1 MEGDQC
7 NRHGSGDR
15 NWIINLVGEL
25 HRISLSAPEYT
36 TEDIYKLLKAYLPV
50 EGDSIFN

>member
-15 NWIINLVGEL
+15 NWIINLV
-25 HRISLSAPEYT
+25 A
-36 TEDIYKLLKAYLPV
+36 KLIRENQIASGV
-50 EGDSIFN
+50 GG